1 MNKIDQEN
9 NADPNKNYCI
19 LENIIVNSINL
30 HLPLKKLKFNKHKHK
45 RSKWV
50 TNGIIKSI
58 TFRDNLYKQYK
69 STDPNTHQY
78 LVLKQNL
85 KTYNSLLKKLIRNA
99 KKHYYCNEF
108 QKYKQNTGKTWNVIN
123 SIIHKTSSNKS
134 PDSIQVNNKFIHDT
148 KAIAEHFNTYFA
160 NIGPNMAAN
169 IDNNIT
175 HTYQHY
181 LVNKHN
187 MTFEFTS
194 VNETDIH
201 TIIRNLGS
209 KNSAG
214 YDGLSSKLLKA
225 LAPVL
230 IKPITL
236 LINQSLR
243 SGTFPDKLKMG
254 KIIPI
259 YKKDDPQ
266 KIENY
271 RPISILPSLSKIFE
285 KSSLNNYTH
294 IFQPIIFF
302 ILVSMVSE
310 NSIQL
315 NIVQLN

>member
-1 MNKIDQEN
+1 
-9 NADPNKNYCI
+9 
-19 LENIIVNSINL
+19 
-30 HLPLKKLKFNKHKHK
+30 
-45 RSKWV
+45 
-50 TNGIIKSI
+50 
-58 TFRDNLYKQYK
+58 
-69 STDPNTHQY
+69 
-78 LVLKQNL
+78 
-85 KTYNSLLKKLIRNA
+85 
-99 KKHYYCNEF
+99 
-108 QKYKQNTGKTWNVIN
+108 
-123 SIIHKTSSNKS
+123 
-134 PDSIQVNNKFIHDT
+134 
-148 KAIAEHFNTYFA
+148 
-160 NIGPNMAAN
+160 MAAN
-169 IDNNIT
+169 IDNNMT

-230 IKPITL
+230 IKTITL

-243 SGTFPDKLKMG
+243 SGTFPDKLKIG

-285 KSSLNNYTH
+285 KVVFEQLYTYFSTH
-294 IFQPIIFF
+294 NLLYTGQYGFRK
-302 ILVSMVSE
+302 L
-310 NSIQL
+310 IQL